1 MSARVLQA
9 RVLSNSQTKRDVVV
23 LLCNVGKTAR
33 SKNLLNNIVV
43 PLEVP
48 PSPRPSPP
56 PSPPSPP
63 LTGAADA
70 LVPQLL
76 VPYRDDAD
84 DVVRNDGVEYSLYSC

>member
-23 LLCNVGKTAR
+23 LLCKTTR
-33 SKNLLNNIVV
+33 TKNLLKNIKL

-48 PSPRPSPP
+48 PSPR
-56 PSPPSPP
+56 P

-76 VPYRDDAD
+76 VPSRDHVDD

>member
-23 LLCNVGKTAR
+23 LLCKTTR
-33 SKNLLNNIVV
+33 TKNLLKNIEL

-56 PSPPSPP
+56 P
-63 LTGAADA
+63 LTGATDA

-76 VPYRDDAD
+76 VPHRDDADD
-84 DVVRNDGVEYSLYSC
+84 DVVRNDGVVYSLYSC

>member
-23 LLCNVGKTAR
+23 LLCKTTR
-33 SKNLLNNIVV
+33 SKNLLKNIEV

-48 PSPRPSPP
+48 PSPR
-56 PSPPSPP
+56 P

-76 VPYRDDAD
+76 VPSRDHVDD

>member
-23 LLCNVGKTAR
+23 LLCNVGKTMR
-33 SKNLLNNIVV
+33 SKNLLKNIEV

-56 PSPPSPP
+56 P
-63 LTGAADA
+63 LTGATDA

-76 VPYRDDAD
+76 VPHRDDADD
-84 DVVRNDGVEYSLYSC
+84 DVVRNDGVVYSLYSC

>member
-56 PSPPSPP
+56 P
-63 LTGAADA
+63 LTCATDA